1 MNYLKD
7 FIIFVLFAGCLA
19 LALSTAFQEVKMK
32 TCADLAKDKQE
43 VLKCIG
49 RE

>member
-1 MNYLKD
+1 MKCLKD
-7 FIIFVLFAGCLA
+7 FIIFVLFVGCLA
-19 LALSTAFQEVKMK
+19 LALSAAFQEVKMK
-32 TCADLAKDKQE
+32 TCADLAKDKQD